1 MEIIL
6 TGASGFIGSNIV
18 DFFIKKK
25 ILFSVI
31 TSNNNSKKKLKK
43 KFKNKINF
51 FNKIN
56 PKKKYILLHCAS
68 PNDITSNKN
77 FKKSCNGNLLYTYK
91 IVNKIKNSNLKKIIY
106 LSTAQVYGLNLKNNV
121 TEKTPLMPKNNYGL
135 FHKFTEDLIFCLKSQ
150 FNLKCKIIILRISN
164 VLGMPKIYS
173 KDIFRLLPQDI
184 CKNLK
189 KNNKALMKSSGKQ
202 YRNFISITN
211 LLKIIYKIINKNI
224 NTGIYNIGGKNMSVI
239 SLVNKI
245 IDIYNN
251 KSKLIINNKNQKKI
265 QKLNFKSNKIL
276 NEINFKLKNN
286 LNKTINGILKSI

>member
-6 TGASGFIGSNIV
+6 TGASGFIGSNLV

-31 TSNNNSKKKLKK
+31 ASNNRSKKKLKNR
-43 KFKNKINF
+43 FKNKINF

-68 PNDITSNKN
+68 PNDISSNKD
-77 FKKSCNGNLLYTYK
+77 FKKSCNGNLIYTYK
-91 IVNKIKNSNLKKIIY
+91 ILNMIKNSNLKKIIY

-121 TEKTPLMPKNNYGL
+121 TEKTPLMPINNYGL

-150 FNLKCKIIILRISN
+150 FNLQCGIIILRVSN

-173 KDIFRLLPQDI
+173 KNIFRLLPQDI

-211 LLKIIYKIINKNI
+211 LLEIIFKIINKKV
-224 NTGIYNIGGKNMSVI
+224 NTGIYNIGEKNMPVI
-239 SLVNKI
+239 NLVKKI
-245 IDIYNN
+245 IDIYKND
-251 KSKLIINNKNQKKI
+251 SKLIINNQNPKKI

-276 NEINFKLKNN
+276 SEINFKSKNN
-286 LNKTINGILKSI
+286 LNKTINDILKSI

>member
-106 LSTAQVYGLNLKNNV
+106 LSTAQVYGLNLKKNV

-173 KDIFRLLPQDI
+173 KNIFRLLPQDI

-202 YRNFISITN
+202 YRNFITITN
-211 LLKIIYKIINKNI
+211 LLEIIYKIINKNI

-251 KSKLIINNKNQKKI
+251 KSKLIINNKNPKKI

-276 NEINFKLKNN
+276 NEINFKSKNN
-286 LNKTINGILKSI
+286 YNKTINDILKSI

>member
-6 TGASGFIGSNIV
+6 TGASGFIGSNLV
-18 DFFIKKK
+18 DFFIKRK

-91 IVNKIKNSNLKKIIY
+91 IINIIKNSNLKKIIY
-106 LSTAQVYGLNLKNNV
+106 LSTAQVYGLKLINNV
-121 TEKTPLMPKNNYGL
+121 TENTPLIPKNNYGL

-164 VLGMPKIYS
+164 VYDPRFEKRGFLN
-173 KDIFRLLPQDI
+173 
-184 CKNLK
+184 NLK
-189 KNNKALMKSSGKQ
+189 N
-202 YRNFISITN
+202 Y
-211 LLKIIYKIINKNI
+211 
-224 NTGIYNIGGKNMSVI
+224 
-239 SLVNKI
+239 
-245 IDIYNN
+245 
-251 KSKLIINNKNQKKI
+251 
-265 QKLNFKSNKIL
+265 
-276 NEINFKLKNN
+276 FKLRK
-286 LNKTINGILKSI
+286 KSFI

>member
-6 TGASGFIGSNIV
+6 TGASGFIGSNLV

-25 ILFSVI
+25 ILFSI
-31 TSNNNSKKKLKK
+31 ISSNNNSKKKLKK

-91 IVNKIKNSNLKKIIY
+91 IIDLIKNSNLKQIIY
-106 LSTAQVYGLNLKNNV
+106 LSTAQVYGLNLKKNV
-121 TEKTPLMPKNNYGL
+121 TEKTPLMPTNNYGL

-150 FNLKCKIIILRISN
+150 FNLKCKIIILRVSN

-173 KDIFRLLPQDI
+173 KNIFRLLPQDI

-211 LLKIIYKIINKNI
+211 LLEIIYKIINKNI
-224 NTGIYNIGGKNMSVI
+224 NTGIYNIGDKNMPVI
-239 SLVNKI
+239 NLVKKI

-251 KSKLIINNKNQKKI
+251 NSKLIINNQNPKKI

-276 NEINFKLKNN
+276 NEINFKSKNN
-286 LNKTINGILKSI
+286 LNKTINDILQSI